1 MKKHARIKNTALL
14 LSATVGLS
22 LFADVT
28 IGTDTTLLADADYS
42 GQTVTVSANT
52 TLNLNGHKLTASG
65 ISGGGT
71 IISAKFDEG
80 VYATT
85 GDTLLDGLTTQNSL
99 NYGYVDTD
107 YKPSA
112 TDRVETKIT
121 FGSTTTGTWWIFGS
135 SDDSRGRFDLYISGD
150 FKLELDSGAKA
161 TFSTPTANSSYEIVA
176 DGAKG
181 FATISKDGAASTAY
195 YWDAVSFTPSRNISL
210 LNQKVFS
217 SNRGAR
223 GLTMHY
229 FRVYDSDG
237 NLKVNM
243 LPVKRPDGTLCFYDT
258 VRKSYHAYAWPS
270 DQTEPTLTEGSD
282 ISYYALDYAKTPTT
296 FARDYVQTSYTPSW
310 ADHVRMKT
318 KLGNCSETQWIL
330 ACQTGNASSRFCFYR
345 SGGVILCI
353 GAEHKLGA
361 YVNGDEYEFDANGN
375 AGTAKVWK
383 NGLTLT
389 NITWTAKSFT
399 PNQPYM
405 LFNQSSRSTRAMPD
419 CTLYYLNVADTNGY
433 ERLNLIP
440 AKKKDGTVGFYD
452 SVRNEFLTPANDT
465 SLVGGAELPRDLTS
479 PDGTCAYKASN
490 SKTMTSGI
498 VQNLFTNNFH
508 YASTPTNRV
517 CFNTPMAF
525 PVRFDY
531 DFGEGNEKT
540 VNAYKVYAGDN
551 SQFCGKWTF
560 YGSNDAMAWT
570 ADSDDGWTV
579 LDATDGELATPAAPG
594 QCYTRA
600 FQNAAVYRY
609 YRLKVETERTS
620 GWASLTQLEYFNISA
635 TATPGELHVNVP
647 SGGEATCENM
657 SLGGDMKVVAEVDG
671 TLTTSITN
679 RFYTGGTEV
688 VSNGVYCLAAPMAI
702 PALSFSADTT
712 LGFLFANKTTA
723 PMLTL
728 DSAASLPS
736 PLKAGIYRADGET
749 FKLPGNGLKITSGY
763 DFSGKVIS
771 YTATD
776 WARRILVGDASGN
789 LWVYGPS
796 GLIIMFR

>member
-14 LSATVGLS
+14 LSATAGLS

-65 ISGGGT
+65 ISGGGA

-85 GDTLLDGLTTQNSL
+85 GDTLLSGLTTASSA
-99 NYGYVDTD
+99 NYGYFDTG
-107 YKPSA
+107 YKPA
-112 TDRVETKIT
+112 CTDRIETKIT
-121 FGSTTTGTWWIFGS
+121 YNSSPSGSAWVFGCGASNGGS
-135 SDDSRGRFDLYISGD
+135 RFDLYYSSG
-150 FKLELDSGAKA
+150 FKLQCS
-161 TFSTPTANSSYEIVA
+161 STTTTLTSPEANSNYEIVI

-181 FATISKDGAASTAY
+181 FAAISKDGAEATAY
-195 YWDAVSFTPSRNISL
+195 YWTPVSYTPNQNFHL
-210 LNQKVFS
+210 LNQG
-217 SNRGAR
+217 SNNKRSALN
-223 GLTMHY
+223 LTMHY
-229 FRVYDSDG
+229 FRVFDSDG

-258 VRKSYHAYAWPS
+258 VRKTYHAYAWPS
-270 DQTEPTLTEGSD
+270 TQTEPTLTEGSD

-296 FARDYVQTSYTPSW
+296 FASDYVQTSYTPSW

-318 KLGNCSETQWIL
+318 KLGNCSNTQWIL

-345 SGGVILCI
+345 SSGIILCI
-353 GAEHKLGA
+353 GAEFKLGA

-405 LFNQSSRSTRAMPD
+405 LFNQSSDSARAMPD
-419 CTLYYLNVADTNGY
+419 CTVYYLNVADTNGY

-452 SVRNEFLTPANDT
+452 SVRNEFLVPGNGT
-465 SLVGGAELPRDLTS
+465 SLVGGTELPRDLTS
-479 PDGTCAYKASN
+479 PEGICAYKASN
-490 SKTMTSGI
+490 SKTMSSGI

-517 CFNTPMAF
+517 YFNTTSAF

-540 VNAYKVYAGDN
+540 VNAYKVYAGDK

-620 GWASLTQLEYFNISA
+620 GYASLTQLEYFNISA

-688 VSNGVYCLAAPMAI
+688 ISNGVYCLAAPMAI
-702 PALSFSADTT
+702 PSLSLSEDTT
-712 LGFLFANKTTA
+712 LGFLFANRTTA
-723 PMLTL
+723 PVLTL

-736 PLKAGIYRADGET
+736 LVKIATYAGGDFVLG
-749 FKLPGNGLKITSGY
+749 GNGLAITSGY
-763 DFSGKVIS
+763 DFGGKAIS

-789 LWVYGPS
+789 LWVYGPN